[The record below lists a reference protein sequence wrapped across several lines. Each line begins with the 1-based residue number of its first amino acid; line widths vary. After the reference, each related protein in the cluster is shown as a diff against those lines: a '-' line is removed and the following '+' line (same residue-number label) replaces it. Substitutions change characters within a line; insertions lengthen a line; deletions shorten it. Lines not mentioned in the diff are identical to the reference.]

1 MNKIEKI
8 NTMETERNKII
19 NQIQDKVK
27 KHKERLLE
35 NKLYDIN
42 NVKGN
47 AQVQVR

>member
-27 KHKERLLE
+27 KNKERLLE

-42 NVKGN
+42 DVKGN

>member
-1 MNKIEKI
+1 
-8 NTMETERNKII
+8 METERNKII

-27 KHKERLLE
+27 KNKERLLE

-42 NVKGN
+42 DVKGN